1 MKTAIKII
9 NTTTGIEF
17 VPNKELEAHA
27 KSYPETF
34 KIVYA
39 EDASEPEEETFSSE
53 QLQGMSVP
61 ELRKIADGLEC
72 DKRNKDSMISAILK
86 SRG

>member
-9 NTTTGIEF
+9 NTMTGIEF

-39 EDASEPEEETFSSE
+39 EDTSEEQEEVFSTE

-61 ELRKIADGLEC
+61 ELRRIAEGLEC

>member
-1 MKTAIKII
+1 MKEAIKIL
-9 NTTTGIEF
+9 NTATGIEF
-17 VPNKELEAHA
+17 QPNPELLAYA
-27 KSYPETF
+27 KSDPARF
-34 KIVYA
+34 SIVYA
-39 EDASEPEEETFSSE
+39 EDASEPEEETFSSD
-53 QLQGMSVP
+53 QLQGMSIP